1 MNKTNVAIAKN
12 ATPGMVDA
20 AGSMIDNAAAQ
31 AHGAVEY
38 AAGAAGEAINR
49 AGPALDRATDM
60 AHSAVETAAD
70 AAAAPAKWLAQK
82 SEDLQVAQQKLV
94 GTTGNYIAAN
104 PVKSLAIALAAGIVL
119 ARLVF

>member
-1 MNKTNVAIAKN
+1 MNKTNAVTVKN

-38 AAGAAGEAINR
+38 AAGAAGVAIDR
-49 AGPALDRATDM
+49 AKPALDRATDM

-70 AAAAPAKWLAQK
+70 AAATPAKWLARK
-82 SEDLQVAQQKLV
+82 GEDLQVAQQKLV
-94 GTTGNYIAAN
+94 GTTGNYIVAN